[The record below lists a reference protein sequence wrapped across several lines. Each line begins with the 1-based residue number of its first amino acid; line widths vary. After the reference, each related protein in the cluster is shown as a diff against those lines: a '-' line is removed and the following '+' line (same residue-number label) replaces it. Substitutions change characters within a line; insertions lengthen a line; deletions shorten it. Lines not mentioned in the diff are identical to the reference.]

1 MTPSCTKCGNPTVYL
16 CTWDGET
23 SYRCPECRAE
33 YWLLPSGQIA
43 EYPRP
48 RKPGRAGRVH

>member
-1 MTPSCTKCGNPTVYL
+1 MTPTCTKCNTVTVYL

-23 SYRCPECRAE
+23 SYRCPRCRAE
-33 YWLLPSGQIA
+33 YWYLAGKLVD
-43 EYPRP
+43 YPRP